1 MKEYCKSIKV
11 YPIGNLTLSNA
22 SMACME
28 SMHETSTPLWIGIVR
43 DIYQNKEQGMIFLVI
58 NTFST
63 CQVFSFARMNFKSL
77 VNENFCLALKYL
89 LQYKRLH
96 LFQPSES
103 LCLDIFE
110 DIFSLKRD
118 QIIINFICLHVPTTI
133 YNTIYYTLFYN
144 A

>member
-77 VNENFCLALKYL
+77 VN
-89 LQYKRLH
+89 
-96 LFQPSES
+96 
-103 LCLDIFE
+103 

-133 YNTIYYTLFYN
+133 YNTIYYTLFFYN
-144 A
+144 AWFLIKGWCIMYINTTAAWKG